1 MKALAQV
8 TLRRLW
14 TDVGHRAVR
23 VAQLSALFPL
33 LVAVGL
39 GIWATLD
46 LPGPPLWAWLG
57 VPLAVLAGLR
67 LTTLFNA
74 RRVHEALDGPE
85 ATIDALA
92 RRIPGMG
99 TGESTRAR
107 PEPTGIA
114 EIDDLA
120 DAVQRRAVHLTRM
133 VTSQRRLAGDA
144 AHQLRT
150 PLSALTIRLDELALA
165 ESAEEARE
173 VAEEAH
179 TQVERLTAVVEEM
192 LETAA
197 NSALATMDILSLD
210 EVIAAQQREW
220 QPLFSEQRRGMR
232 VTGTFGLHVACPQ
245 GVLSQVLST
254 LIENSL
260 TYGEGIITLHIEH
273 NGPSVQLVMSDEGPG
288 IKPEIADLI
297 FERDVTAGGGTGRG
311 LALARQIITAV
322 GGRLELLDERHATF
336 GVFLSEPAESP
347 TR

>member
-1 MKALAQV
+1 MARV

-14 TDVGHRAVR
+14 LSVVSRSVR
-23 VAQLSALFPL
+23 VAQLCALLPL
-33 LVAVGL
+33 LVAVVIGL
-39 GIWATLD
+39 WATSD
-46 LPGPPLWAWLG
+46 LPGPPLWAWLA

-67 LTTLFNA
+67 LTAVLNA
-74 RRVHEALDGPE
+74 GRVDEALAAPE
-85 ATIDALA
+85 TTIQALA

-107 PEPTGIA
+107 PEPTGIT
-114 EIDDLA
+114 EIDELA
-120 DAVQRRAVHLTRM
+120 DAVQRRAVHLTQM

-173 VAEEAH
+173 LADGAH

-192 LETAA
+192 LESAKS
-197 NSALATMDILSLD
+197 SALASTDVLSLD
-210 EVIAAQQREW
+210 EIIAAQQHEW
-220 QPLFSEQRRGMR
+220 QPLLTSRRRGMR
-232 VTGTFGLHVACPQ
+232 VTGAYGVHVACPR

-254 LIENSL
+254 LIENSI
-260 TYGEGIITLHIEH
+260 TYGAGIITLHIEH
-273 NGPSVQLVMSDEGPG
+273 NGPSVQLVLSDEGPG
-288 IKPEIADLI
+288 IAPDIADRI
-297 FERDVTAGGGTGRG
+297 FERDVTAGAGTGRG
-311 LALARQIITAV
+311 LALARQIISAV

>member
-14 TDVGHRAVR
+14 TDVVHRAVR

-107 PEPTGIA
+107 PGAHRHRGDRRPGRCRAAPRGAPHPDGHLPAPTG
-114 EIDDLA
+114 
-120 DAVQRRAVHLTRM
+120 R
-133 VTSQRRLAGDA
+133 
-144 AHQLRT
+144 
-150 PLSALTIRLDELALA
+150 
-165 ESAEEARE
+165 
-173 VAEEAH
+173 
-179 TQVERLTAVVEEM
+179 
-192 LETAA
+192 
-197 NSALATMDILSLD
+197 
-210 EVIAAQQREW
+210 
-220 QPLFSEQRRGMR
+220 
-232 VTGTFGLHVACPQ
+232 
-245 GVLSQVLST
+245 
-254 LIENSL
+254 
-260 TYGEGIITLHIEH
+260 
-273 NGPSVQLVMSDEGPG
+273 
-288 IKPEIADLI
+288 
-297 FERDVTAGGGTGRG
+297 
-311 LALARQIITAV
+311 
-322 GGRLELLDERHATF
+322 
-336 GVFLSEPAESP
+336 
-347 TR
+347 

>member
-14 TDVGHRAVR
+14 TDVVHRAVR

-297 FERDVTAGGGTGRG
+297 FERDVTAGGG

>member
-1 MKALAQV
+1 
-8 TLRRLW
+8 
-14 TDVGHRAVR
+14 
-23 VAQLSALFPL
+23 
-33 LVAVGL
+33 
-39 GIWATLD
+39 
-46 LPGPPLWAWLG
+46 
-57 VPLAVLAGLR
+57 VLAGLR

-74 RRVHEALDGPE
+74 RRVHEALDGRE